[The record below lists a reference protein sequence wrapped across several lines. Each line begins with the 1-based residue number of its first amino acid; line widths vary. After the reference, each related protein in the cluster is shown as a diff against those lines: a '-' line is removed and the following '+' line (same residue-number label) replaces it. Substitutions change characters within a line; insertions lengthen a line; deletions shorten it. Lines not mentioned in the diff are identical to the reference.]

1 MPIFKELFKSCCDQ
15 GYVCYKRICEL
26 REAARVQEVKAAEV
40 KATNDAI
47 EAAKRAAGDAP
58 IDEAAL
64 KAVGTLA
71 AASVPK
77 GTVIEPMP
85 HLDFLE
91 AIAEGFVIEAYNS
104 TKKHQAQ
111 HMSLYDYDLPRLE
124 RALEE
129 LRGDKPPSHAATGAR
144 PRDVGIAPV
153 TPTTTHTVSKGVKR
167 RIEADED
174 GRLPESKLDS
184 QEKHPLIS
192 GEDAVR
198 LNLISEGYRKTSM
211 YCAYKHCPIA
221 AKNAESKCGTA
232 SKNVEAPRAK
242 CQCYCPHPAC
252 KRAYH
257 PWCYSVVHRLTEP

>member
-1 MPIFKELFKSCCDQ
+1 LTGEI
-15 GYVCYKRICEL
+15 ICPTNITL
-26 REAARVQEVKAAEV
+26 TVGFG
-40 KATNDAI
+40 ATENGGCPSSKNSSNPAI
-47 EAAKRAAGDAP
+47 V
-58 IDEAAL
+58 EAAL
-64 KAVGTLA
+64 KAVGALA

-77 GTVIEPMP
+77 GKVIEPMP

-144 PRDVGIAPV
+144 PRDVGIA
-153 TPTTTHTVSKGVKR
+153 
-167 RIEADED
+167 
-174 GRLPESKLDS
+174 PESKLDS